1 MSRVVPSGARSKKVQ
16 FILSGMNPIC
26 VSAQARIEHGLRT
39 TENCNLIGNKWA
51 VDMLRKHIVNGTTRH
66 AYLFAGPPGLGR
78 RTLALRFAQALNC
91 ITPAAPGIPC
101 GECRDCKQIAAMHH
115 ADMTVIQAESEG
127 GTLKVDQIREARRTL
142 VLKPYQASY
151 RVALFL
157 RFQEANDNAANAL
170 LKTLEE
176 APSYA
181 VLILTADN
189 PEQLL
194 PTIVSRCE
202 VLRLRPLRVDD
213 VTNELERRGIENG
226 RAKLIAHIS
235 GGRFGYA
242 LRLLEDDALLGWR
255 EERLNDLQTLLSA
268 SRVEKFAY
276 AEKLSKDKES
286 MRQAILVWLSYWRDV
301 MLRTVQAETPLVNV
315 DRNLEIE
322 DVAGKLDLSAAR
334 QMVCTLEGALE
345 KMERNVN
352 SRLLAEVLLLDLPKV

>member
-1 MSRVVPSGARSKKVQ
+1 M
-16 FILSGMNPIC
+16 
-26 VSAQARIEHGLRT
+26 
-39 TENCNLIGNKWA
+39 TENWNLIGNEWA
-51 VDMLRKHIVNGTTRH
+51 VDMLKKHVTNDATRH

-91 ITPAAPGIPC
+91 PTPLEAGVPC
-101 GECRDCKQIAAMHH
+101 GQCRDCKQIAAMQY
-115 ADMTVIQAESEG
+115 ADLTVVQADAEG

-142 VLKPYQASY
+142 VLKPYQAKY

-202 VLRLRPLRVDD
+202 VLRLRPLKVEE
-213 VTNELERRGIENG
+213 VMKELERRGVESG
-226 RAKLIAHIS
+226 RAKLIAHLS

-242 LRLLEDDALLGWR
+242 LRLLDDDALLGWR
-255 EERLNDLQTLLSA
+255 EERLNDLQSLISA

-276 AEKLSKDKES
+276 ADKLSKDKES

-301 MLRTVQAETPLVNV
+301 MLRTAQAESPLVNV
-315 DRNLEIE
+315 DRNVEIE
-322 DVAGKLDLSAAR
+322 ELAQQLDLSIAR
-334 QMVCTLEGALE
+334 RVVGNLEEVLE

-352 SRLLAEVLLLDLPKV
+352 SRLLAEVLLLDLPRL

>member
-1 MSRVVPSGARSKKVQ
+1 
-16 FILSGMNPIC
+16 MN
-26 VSAQARIEHGLRT
+26 
-39 TENCNLIGNKWA
+39 NNWNLIGHEWA
-51 VDMLRKHIVNGTTRH
+51 VDMLKKHMINDTTRH

-91 ITPAAPGIPC
+91 QKPVEPGVPC
-101 GECRDCKQIAAMHH
+101 GECRDCKQIAAMQH
-115 ADMTVIQAESEG
+115 ADLSVVQAESEG

-142 VLKPYQASY
+142 VLKPYQARF

-157 RFQEANDNAANAL
+157 RFHEANDNAANAL

-176 APSYA
+176 APWYA

-202 VLRLRPLRVDD
+202 VLRLRPLKIEEVHKA
-213 VTNELERRGIENG
+213 LENRGVEAG
-226 RAKLIAHIS
+226 QAKLVAHIS

-242 LRLLEDDALLGWR
+242 LQMVKDEALLSGR
-255 EERLNDLQTLLSA
+255 AERLNDLQNLISA

-276 AEKLSKDKES
+276 ADKLSKDKES
-286 MRQAILVWLSYWRDV
+286 MRQTILIWLSYWRDV
-301 MLRTVQAETPLVNV
+301 MLRSARAETPLVNV
-315 DRNLEIE
+315 DRNMEIE
-322 DVAGKLDLSAAR
+322 DLAGRMDLSAAR
-334 QMVCTLEGALE
+334 QVVRRLEDALE
-345 KMERNVN
+345 KMEKNVN

>member
-1 MSRVVPSGARSKKVQ
+1 MTG
-16 FILSGMNPIC
+16 NW
-26 VSAQARIEHGLRT
+26 
-39 TENCNLIGNKWA
+39 NLVGNEWA
-51 VDMLRKHIVNGTTRH
+51 VDMLKKHVVNGTTRH

-91 ITPAAPGIPC
+91 PTPVEAGIPC
-101 GECRDCKQIAAMHH
+101 GECRDCKQIEAMHQ
-115 ADMTVIQAESEG
+115 ADLTVVQADSEG
-127 GTLKVDQIREARRTL
+127 GTLKVDQIREARRMLTF
-142 VLKPYQASY
+142 KPYQAKY

-202 VLRLRPLRVDD
+202 VLRLRPLRVEE
-213 VTNELERRGIENG
+213 VQKELETRGLEIG
-226 RAKLIAHIS
+226 QAKLIAHIS

-242 LRLLEDDALLGWR
+242 LRLIGNEALLEKR
-255 EERLNDLQTLLSA
+255 EERLNDLQSLISA

-276 AEKLSKDKES
+276 ADKLSRDKES
-286 MRQAILVWLSYWRDV
+286 MRQAVLIWLSYWRDV
-301 MLRTVQAETPLVNV
+301 MLRSAQAETPLVNV
-315 DRNLEIE
+315 DRNVEIE
-322 DVAGKLDLSAAR
+322 DLAGRLDLSVAR
-334 QMVCTLEGALE
+334 CTVSALEDVLE

-352 SRLLAEVLLLDLPKV
+352 SRLLAEVLLLDFPNV

>member
-1 MSRVVPSGARSKKVQ
+1 MVDDLRLLLMS
-16 FILSGMNPIC
+16 N
-26 VSAQARIEHGLRT
+26 
-39 TENCNLIGNKWA
+39 NWNLLGHEWA
-51 VDMLRKHIVNGTTRH
+51 VDLLKKHVVNGTTRH

-91 ITPAAPGIPC
+91 QTPVEVGIPC
-101 GECRDCKQIAAMHH
+101 GQCRDCKQIAAMQH
-115 ADMTVIQAESEG
+115 ADLTVIQADAEG

-142 VLKPYQASY
+142 NLKPYQATY

-202 VLRLRPLRVDD
+202 ILRLRPLRVEE
-213 VTNELERRGIENG
+213 VQRELESRGIESE

-242 LRLLEDDALLGWR
+242 LQLVEDDSLLEKR
-255 EERLNDLQTLLSA
+255 EEQLN
-268 SRVEKFAY
+268 
-276 AEKLSKDKES
+276 
-286 MRQAILVWLSYWRDV
+286 
-301 MLRTVQAETPLVNV
+301 
-315 DRNLEIE
+315 
-322 DVAGKLDLSAAR
+322 
-334 QMVCTLEGALE
+334 
-345 KMERNVN
+345 
-352 SRLLAEVLLLDLPKV
+352 